1 MAGIGTQQS
10 NPSHNLR
17 ISAERLW
24 DNLMVTGT
32 IGGTPKGGLCRL
44 TLTETDREARDW
56 LAKAAAVL
64 GCDTSV
70 DDMGVMYARRGG
82 QRNDVPPIAI
92 GSHLDSQPTGGKF
105 DGALGVLAALEV
117 IHALHAANY
126 ETFAP
131 IELVNWTNEEG
142 SRFAPALTAS
152 GVFAGVFD
160 HDWAHARED
169 RVGIRF
175 GEALERI
182 GYRGNERCG
191 ARKFSAH
198 FELHIEQGPVLE
210 RESKDIGVVTGVQG
224 TRWFECTLTGAEAH
238 TGSTP
243 MDGRKNALIGAARV
257 IQAVDAIARAHPPLA
272 VATVGL
278 LEVKPNSRN
287 VIPGQTFLTVDMRHP
302 RSDVLDAMEQKLG
315 AAIADSAASLGLKA
329 ELSKIWDQLPVVFDA
344 DCVACVRRAAASCG
358 YSSREMVSGAQH
370 DSAYVARVA
379 PTSMIFV
386 PCRDG
391 ISHNEAEF
399 TSKEQ
404 CARGAQVLLQAVL
417 EFDRLL
423 AQRHGR
429 A

>member
-1 MAGIGTQQS
+1 MAARDA
-10 NPSHNLR
+10 PSHNLR
-17 ISAERLW
+17 VSGERLW
-24 DNLMVTGT
+24 DDLMATGA

-44 TLTETDREARDW
+44 TLTEEDRQIRDW
-56 LAKAAAVL
+56 LRNQSASL
-64 GCDTSV
+64 GCELGV
-70 DDMGVMYARRGG
+70 DDMGVMYARRRG
-82 QRNDVPPIAI
+82 QRSEVPPIAI

-117 IHALHAANY
+117 LRTLHAANY

-131 IELVNWTNEEG
+131 VELVNWTNEEG

-160 HDWAHARED
+160 RDWALARED
-169 RVGIRF
+169 RNGVRF

-182 GYRGNERCG
+182 GYRGNEPCG

-210 RESKDIGVVTGVQG
+210 REDKDIGVVTGVQG
-224 TRWFECTLTGAEAH
+224 TRWFECTMTGAEAH

-243 MDGRKNALIGAARV
+243 MQGRKNALIGAARV
-257 IQAVDAIARAHPPLA
+257 IEAVDAIAHAHPPLA

-287 VIPGQTFLTVDMRHP
+287 VIPGETFFTVDMRHP
-302 RSDVLDAMEQKLG
+302 RHDVLDAMEQKLG
-315 AAIADSAASLGLKA
+315 AAVADIASALGLAASLT
-329 ELSKIWDQLPVVFDA
+329 KIWKQPPVVFDA
-344 DCVACVRRAAASCG
+344 DCIACVRRAAESCG
-358 YSSREMVSGAQH
+358 YSVRDMVSGAQH
-370 DSAYVARVA
+370 DSAYVAWVA

-399 TSKEQ
+399 SSKEQ

-423 AQRHGR
+423 ARRHGS
-429 A
+429 AS

>member
-1 MAGIGTQQS
+1 
-10 NPSHNLR
+10 
-17 ISAERLW
+17 
-24 DNLMVTGT
+24 MVTAT

-64 GCDTSV
+64 GCDTTV
-70 DDMGVMYARRGG
+70 DDMGVMYACRGG

-131 IELVNWTNEEG
+131 VELVNWTNEEG
-142 SRFAPALTAS
+142 SRFVPALTAS
-152 GVFAGVFD
+152 GVFAGVFE

-182 GYRGNERCG
+182 GYRGTERCG

-257 IQAVDAIARAHPPLA
+257 IQSVDAIARAHPPLA

-287 VIPGQTFLTVDMRHP
+287 VIPGQTFFTVDMRHP
-302 RSDVLDAMEQKLG
+302 RSDVLDAMEQMLG
-315 AAIADSAASLGLKA
+315 AAVADSAGSLGLKA
-329 ELSKIWDQLPVVFDA
+329 ELSKIWDQPPVVFDA
-344 DCVACVRRAAASCG
+344 DCVACVQRAAASCG
-358 YSSREMVSGAQH
+358 YSRREMVSGAQH

>member
-1 MAGIGTQQS
+1 MAGNGNQES

-24 DNLMVTGT
+24 DNLMLTGT

-152 GVFAGVFD
+152 GVFAGVFE

-175 GEALERI
+175 GEGKRL
-182 GYRGNERCG
+182 
-191 ARKFSAH
+191 
-198 FELHIEQGPVLE
+198 LQ
-210 RESKDIGVVTGVQG
+210 
-224 TRWFECTLTGAEAH
+224 
-238 TGSTP
+238 
-243 MDGRKNALIGAARV
+243 M
-257 IQAVDAIARAHPPLA
+257 QAGFMVVDAA
-272 VATVGL
+272 V
-278 LEVKPNSRN
+278 
-287 VIPGQTFLTVDMRHP
+287 QF
-302 RSDVLDAMEQKLG
+302 
-315 AAIADSAASLGLKA
+315 
-329 ELSKIWDQLPVVFDA
+329 
-344 DCVACVRRAAASCG
+344 
-358 YSSREMVSGAQH
+358 AQ
-370 DSAYVARVA
+370 
-379 PTSMIFV
+379 
-386 PCRDG
+386 
-391 ISHNEAEF
+391 
-399 TSKEQ
+399 
-404 CARGAQVLLQAVL
+404 
-417 EFDRLL
+417 
-423 AQRHGR
+423 
-429 A
+429 

>member
-1 MAGIGTQQS
+1 
-10 NPSHNLR
+10 
-17 ISAERLW
+17 
-24 DNLMVTGT
+24 
-32 IGGTPKGGLCRL
+32 
-44 TLTETDREARDW
+44 
-56 LAKAAAVL
+56 
-64 GCDTSV
+64 
-70 DDMGVMYARRGG
+70 MGVMYARRGG

-117 IHALHAANY
+117 LRTLHAASY

-131 IELVNWTNEEG
+131 VELVNWTNEEG

-152 GVFAGVFD
+152 GVFAGVFE
-160 HDWAHARED
+160 HDWALARED
-169 RVGIRF
+169 RSGVRF

-182 GYRGNERCG
+182 DYRGTERCG

-210 RESKDIGVVTGVQG
+210 REDNDIGVVTGVQG
-224 TRWFECTLTGAEAH
+224 TRWFECTMTGAEAH

-243 MDGRKNALIGAARV
+243 MQGRKNALIGAARV
-257 IQAVDAIARAHPPLA
+257 IEAVDAIARAHPPLA

-287 VIPGQTFLTVDMRHP
+287 VIPGETFFTVDMRHP
-302 RSDVLDAMEQKLG
+302 RDDVLDAMEQELG
-315 AAIADSAASLGLKA
+315 TAVADTASALGLSASLT
-329 ELSKIWDQLPVVFDA
+329 KIWEQPPVVFDA
-344 DCVACVRRAAASCG
+344 DCIACVRRAAESCG
-358 YSSREMVSGAQH
+358 YSARDMVSGAQH

-399 TSKEQ
+399 SSQEQ

-423 AQRHGR
+423 ARRHGQ

>member
-1 MAGIGTQQS
+1 VPEPAT
-10 NPSHNLR
+10 HNLHV
-17 ISAERLW
+17 SAERLW
-24 DNLMVTGT
+24 DSLMVTGK

-44 TLTETDREARDW
+44 TLTDSDREVRDW
-56 LAKAAAVL
+56 LRKETAAL
-64 GCDTSV
+64 GCQMGV
-70 DDMGVMYARRGG
+70 DDMGVMYARRSG
-82 QRNDVPPIAI
+82 QQNDVPPIAI

-117 IHALHAANY
+117 LRTLHATNY

-131 IELVNWTNEEG
+131 VELVNWTNEEG

-152 GVFAGVFD
+152 GVFAGVFER
-160 HDWAHARED
+160 DWALARED
-169 RVGIRF
+169 RNGIRF

-210 RESKDIGVVTGVQG
+210 REHKDIGIVTGVQG
-224 TRWFECTLTGAEAH
+224 TRWFECTMTGAEAH

-243 MDGRKNALIGAARV
+243 MQGRKNALIGAARV
-257 IQAVDAIARAHPPLA
+257 IEAVDAIARAHPPLA

-287 VIPGQTFLTVDMRHP
+287 VIPGETFFSVDMRHP
-302 RSDVLDAMEQKLG
+302 RNDVLDAMEQKLG
-315 AAIADSAASLGLKA
+315 AAVADTANSLGLA
-329 ELSKIWDQLPVVFDA
+329 SALTKIWEQPPVEFNA
-344 DCVACVRRAAASCG
+344 DCIVCVRRAAESCG
-358 YSSREMVSGAQH
+358 YSARDMVSGAQH

-386 PCRDG
+386 PCREG

-399 TSKEQ
+399 SSEEQ

-423 AQRHGR
+423 AQRAANAHLSPSS
-429 A
+429 